1 VIRMVNKDEYDWPTS
16 TVTNFGLRVLHGLQS
31 GEKSMRQLMDISG
44 ATYQPSQFESAIM
57 SDLINDGLVRET
69 ASRTYEVTDKGSWY
83 LELMLNHRD
92 IDVLDARNKISVSN
106 SYDDLVG

>member
-1 VIRMVNKDEYDWPTS
+1 VVKKDEYDWPTS

-31 GEKSMRQLMDISG
+31 GEKSMHELMDISG
-44 ATYQPSQFESAIM
+44 ASYYPSQFESAIM

>member
-1 VIRMVNKDEYDWPTS
+1 MVKKDEYDWPTS
-16 TVTNFGLRVLHGLQS
+16 TVTNFGLRVLYGLQG
-31 GEKSMRQLMDISG
+31 GEKTMRELLDISG
-44 ATYQPSQFESAIM
+44 ATYQPSQFESGIM
-57 SDLINDGLVRET
+57 SDLISDGLVRET
-69 ASRTYEVTDKGSWY
+69 GSRTYEVTDKGSWY